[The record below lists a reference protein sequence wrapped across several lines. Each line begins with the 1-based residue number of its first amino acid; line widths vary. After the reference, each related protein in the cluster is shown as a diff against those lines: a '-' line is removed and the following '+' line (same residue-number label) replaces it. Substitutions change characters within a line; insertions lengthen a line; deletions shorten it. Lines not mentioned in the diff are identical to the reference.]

1 MSIIIKTSH
10 EYYLIYLIILYLM
23 VRTASYILAER
34 KYETNNNDDHDEHH
48 CSFYNFVFYCVVFV
62 YSILCI
68 LLLCN
73 YN

>member
-1 MSIIIKTSH
+1 M
-10 EYYLIYLIILYLM
+10 M

-68 LLLCN
+68 LLVCN